1 MLNLNA
7 IFTKRNFDNWCVWE
21 YVIDDYQLY
30 IWAGIS
36 VLDHT
41 YHYSVPSDIDLSLNE
56 YNTIT
61 FRIINKKLEPPCG
74 DLTSKQMH
82 ELFGFDLRRFG
93 SGANNSRNVPI
104 DVVRDI
110 IKRISPLLIMP
121 ADAGDGE

>member
-7 IFTKRNFDNWCVWE
+7 IFSKRDFGNWCVWE
-21 YVIDDYQLY
+21 CVIDDYQLY
-30 IWAGIS
+30 IWAGS
-36 VLDHT
+36 STLDYN
-41 YHYSVPSDIDLSLNE
+41 YHYSTPNDKNLSLND

-74 DLTSKQMH
+74 GLTSKQMH

-93 SGANNSRNVPI
+93 SGANDSRNVPI

-110 IKRISPLLIMP
+110 IKRISLLLTIP